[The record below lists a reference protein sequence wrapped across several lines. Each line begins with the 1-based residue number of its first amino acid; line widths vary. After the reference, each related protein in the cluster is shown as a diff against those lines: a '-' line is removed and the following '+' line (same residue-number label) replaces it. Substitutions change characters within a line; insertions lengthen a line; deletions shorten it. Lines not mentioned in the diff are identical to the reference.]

1 MRKALPLILA
11 LTLGAAASLPPRP
24 DADPVSLI
32 AAIYRTYENDTPALP
47 HIYSKRL
54 QALVDKDARETPKGE
69 LGRIDWDMF
78 VDGQVWKLSKLK
90 IALVSK
96 SAGQAEVRATFMN
109 YSEPNTMLFELVSEG
124 GRLAHRRHSKGA
136 EAALEHVENPD
147 GRPGCLSRCQAGR
160 KIGPGRPMAK
170 LGVAYALPT

>member
-1 MRKALPLILA
+1 MRRVLPLILA
-11 LTLGAAASLPPRP
+11 LALGAAAPLPPRP

-32 AAIYRTYENDTPALP
+32 AAIYGTYENDTPALP

-90 IALVSK
+90 ISLVSK
-96 SAGQAEVRATFMN
+96 SAGHAEVRATFMN
-109 YSEPNTMLFELVSEG
+109 YSEPNIMLFELLSEG
-124 GRLAHRRHSKGA
+124 GSWRIDDIQKAQKPRWSMSKILMDA
-136 EAALEHVENPD
+136 PDAFPDAKPEA
-147 GRPGCLSRCQAGR
+147 
-160 KIGPGRPMAK
+160 K
-170 LGVAYALPT
+170 

>member
-1 MRKALPLILA
+1 MRRVLPLILA
-11 LTLGAAASLPPRP
+11 LALGAAAPLPPRP

-32 AAIYRTYENDTPALP
+32 AAIYGTYENDTPALP

-54 QALVDKDARETPKGE
+54 QALIDKDARETPKGE

-96 SAGQAEVRATFMN
+96 SAGHAEVRATFMN
-109 YSEPNTMLFELVSEG
+109 YSEPNTLLFELCIGALVGIIRPDTTEQDCC
-124 GRLAHRRHSKGA
+124 RYKHQNRQNHRESGA
-136 EAALEHVENPD
+136 
-147 GRPGCLSRCQAGR
+147 
-160 KIGPGRPMAK
+160 
-170 LGVAYALPT
+170 